1 VTTLFIDESKASG
14 YIIVSAAIVPTD
26 VARMRKSVA
35 DLRKAG
41 QRRIHFVK
49 ESDSRR
55 REILS
60 AFGRLGV
67 ECQLYRVAGMND
79 AAARERCLVEVVADA
94 ATAGVTRIVLERDD
108 SIVEFDRKILYRELD
123 VHGIR
128 DQVTY
133 AHETSASELLL
144 CIPDAVAWSYAR
156 GGEWKTRIQP
166 ILGDVKLL
174 R

>member
-1 VTTLFIDESKASG
+1 MTILFIDETKAGG
-14 YIIVSAAIVPTD
+14 YTVVSAAIVAAD
-26 VARMRKSVA
+26 VALMRKKVA
-35 DLRKAG
+35 ELRKPG

-49 ESDSRR
+49 EKDSRR

-67 ECQLYRVAGMND
+67 ACQLYGAPGLTD
-79 AAARERCLVEVVADA
+79 AVARERCLVELIADA
-94 ATAGVTRIVLERDD
+94 ANSSVSRIVLERDN
-108 SIVEFDRKILYRELD
+108 SIVEFDRRILFRELES
-123 VHGIR
+123 HGIR

-133 AHETSASELLL
+133 AHETSAAELLL

-156 GGEWKTRIQP
+156 GGEWKTRVQP
-166 ILGDVKLL
+166 LLGGVKVL